1 MSKFFNHNWLEQL
14 AKTTIDM
21 GEGRN
26 AIVKTTRPNHEFI
39 TNQPYPYPNKWTTYV
54 QHPDCNMYYTS
65 EYDYAEDLYDAWDMH
80 NEAVERVMSGA
91 YEKDWVT
98 ESDYPFTDK

>member
-1 MSKFFNHNWLEQL
+1 MSKYFNHNWIEKLT
-14 AKTTIDM
+14 KTTIDM

-26 AIVKTTRPNHEFI
+26 AIVVTTRPNHEFI

-54 QHPDCNMYYTS
+54 QHPDCNMYYTA

-98 ESDYPFTDK
+98 ESNYPFTDK

>member
-14 AKTTIDM
+14 AKTTIHIR
-21 GEGRN
+21 EGRN
-26 AIVKTTRPNHEFI
+26 AIVKTTRPNHEFL

-54 QHPDCNMYYTS
+54 QHPDCNMYYTA